1 MEREL
6 LGTTGEISGLGIAQ
20 AALDARVMFGGKSSQ
35 TLMPQKWLRA
45 RLQACLI

>member
-1 MEREL
+1 M
-6 LGTTGEISGLGIAQ
+6 SV
-20 AALDARVMFGGKSSQ
+20 AATFGGLVVAA